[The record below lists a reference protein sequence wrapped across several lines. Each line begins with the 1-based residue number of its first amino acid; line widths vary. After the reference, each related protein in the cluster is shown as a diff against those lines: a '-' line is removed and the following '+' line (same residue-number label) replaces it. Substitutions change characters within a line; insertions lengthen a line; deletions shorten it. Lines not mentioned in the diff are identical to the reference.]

1 MKMETAGA
9 PAESSPSMARGGLS
23 KKSSSFRLRCSSL
36 NSVRLRRVFD
46 LFDKNGDG
54 LITAD
59 QIRQALVL
67 LGLDSDPSQSALDS
81 IVKSFIKDDNAGLT
95 FDDFVALHKSLDE
108 VFFEADDGKVSQ
120 GQRHQRHDSG
130 IDFDVIAEEEEEE
143 RLAQE
148 ESDLSE
154 AFKVFDEDGDGFIS
168 ARELQVVLNKLG
180 LPEAKEIDRVQ
191 QMISS
196 VDTNKD
202 GLVDFFEF
210 KDMMRGVIVR
220 SG

>member
-1 MKMETAGA
+1 METAAA
-9 PAESSPSMARGGLS
+9 PAESSPSTARGGLL
-23 KKSSSFRLRCSSL
+23 KKSSSFRLQNSSL

-59 QIRQALVL
+59 EIRQALVL

-95 FDDFVALHKSLDE
+95 FEDFAALHKSLDE

-154 AFKVFDEDGDGFIS
+154 AFKVFDKDGDGFIS

-180 LPEAKEIDRVQ
+180 LPEAKEIDKVQ
-191 QMISS
+191 QMIFSF
-196 VDTNKD
+196 DTNND